1 MIYITSRKKRQ
12 IIFCTKDLAKNILVK
27 EIEKLLRKFAHDV
40 FSSNLNETATLDDLS
55 YEYMKEIFGFDKSE
69 RGLSHIVVR
78 TSQISQLEIL

>member
-1 MIYITSRKKRQ
+1 M
-12 IIFCTKDLAKNILVK
+12 IFCNKDLAKNILVK

-69 RGLSHIVVR
+69 RVLSHIVVR